1 MKERGG
7 DIRTEVIPNV
17 KMTTLCG
24 VTLRNVEKGS
34 VVSTDE
40 LMSYGLLDGGGYK
53 HGTVTHSQ
61 KDGRTTITG
70 LAKLTRPIMLRVFG
84 TCSKR
89 RFARRISMSL
99 KSTWTATLRNS
110 LSARTMA

>member
-34 VVSTDE
+34 VVSTDDSCP
-40 LMSYGLLDGGGYK
+40 MAY
-53 HGTVTHSQ
+53 
-61 KDGRTTITG
+61 
-70 LAKLTRPIMLRVFG
+70 
-84 TCSKR
+84 
-89 RFARRISMSL
+89 
-99 KSTWTATLRNS
+99 WTAAATS
-110 LSARTMA
+110 TAP